1 MLSILWLDGYS
12 FHALYSSTQSG
23 RDAASETELAR
34 NAFVANPENLF
45 APNSVAGRGAASET
59 ELARNTFVA
68 NIENLFPSKSISG
81 RGAVRLARLLWE
93 QEVAGSNPVAPT
105 N

>member
-12 FHALYSSTQSG
+12 SHALYSSTQSG

-34 NAFVANPENLF
+34 NAFVVDPE
-45 APNSVAGRGAASET
+45 V
-59 ELARNTFVA
+59 
-68 NIENLFPSKSISG
+68 LFPSNPISG

-105 N
+105 KLTAETRRHGEISFGVARVFVV